1 MCCYTSHANE
11 RRLGNPLRSLTLFCF
26 VCFMS
31 LFHMLVL
38 GFAEARAWCRASM
51 LRYLHAAVALFSF
64 VDGTGNAIMLL
75 YDLIQ

>member
-1 MCCYTSHANE
+1 
-11 RRLGNPLRSLTLFCF
+11 
-26 VCFMS
+26 MS